1 MIECYFGKL
10 QQLYT
15 EVRAF
20 HNKLNKLQSALD
32 QKVSALYHEL
42 EKSEFSIA
50 EGHEFS
56 RKLKET
62 LQMRRVVKQEIA
74 LIMPVYNMLRE
85 QTGRVDEQYSRA
97 VRKTFAIQESLNV
110 TMGIDEVFAAM
121 DVE

>member
-20 HNKLNKLQSALD
+20 HDKLNKMQSALD
-32 QKVSALYHEL
+32 QKVSSLYHEL

-50 EGHEFS
+50 EGQEFT
-56 RKLKET
+56 RTLKET

-74 LIMPVYNMLRE
+74 LIMPVYNMLKE
-85 QTGRVDEQYSRA
+85 QTGRVDEQYSKAARR
-97 VRKTFAIQESLNV
+97 VFAIQESLNV
-110 TMGIDEVFAAM
+110 TMNLQDVFTAM
-121 DVE
+121 EIE

>member
-50 EGHEFS
+50 EGNEFA

>member
-1 MIECYFGKL
+1 VIECYFGKL

>member
-20 HNKLNKLQSALD
+20 HDKLNKMQSALD
-32 QKVSALYHEL
+32 SKVSALYHEL

-50 EGHEFS
+50 EGQEFT
-56 RKLKET
+56 RTLKET

-74 LIMPVYNMLRE
+74 LIMPVYNMLKE

-97 VRKTFAIQESLNV
+97 VRRTFAIQESLNV
-110 TMGIDEVFAAM
+110 TMNITEVFAAM

>member
-42 EKSEFSIA
+42 EKSEFSVA
-50 EGHEFS
+50 EGHEFA

-74 LIMPVYNMLRE
+74 LIMPVYNMLKD

-110 TMGIDEVFAAM
+110 TMGIDEVLAAM

>member
-1 MIECYFGKL
+1 MSECYFGKL

-15 EVRAF
+15 EVRASF
-20 HNKLNKLQSALD
+20 NKLNKLQSALD
-32 QKVSALYHEL
+32 VKVSEIYHEI
-42 EKSEFSIA
+42 EKAEFSVE
-50 EGHEFS
+50 EGHEYA

-74 LIMPVYNMLRE
+74 LIMPTYNMLRE

-97 VRKTFAIQESLNV
+97 VRKNFAIQESLNV